1 MPTSRGGAWLEEVV
15 LRPGIAVAG
24 GVLTWRWLGGVRG
37 IVLGVVVV
45 PATYVLTWVLGELVA
60 MLIPGKE
67 MPAKAREIEQRRQG
81 EEVWKRVL
89 EHVVRERG
97 KGGHR
102 AEAEC
107 DLAVMEVVAL
117 TQTELQ
123 LRAPTNVWTR
133 EMTEKY
139 GSLILAGLD
148 IAVGGPRKLRVG
160 PPGPR

>member
-1 MPTSRGGAWLEEVV
+1 MPTSRGRAWLEEVV

-45 PATYVLTWVLGELVA
+45 PVTYVLTWMLGA
-60 MLIPGKE
+60 ILIPGKE

-81 EEVWKRVL
+81 EEVWKLVL

-97 KGGHR
+97 KRGYR

-148 IAVGGPRKLRVG
+148 IAVGGPRKLAIVG